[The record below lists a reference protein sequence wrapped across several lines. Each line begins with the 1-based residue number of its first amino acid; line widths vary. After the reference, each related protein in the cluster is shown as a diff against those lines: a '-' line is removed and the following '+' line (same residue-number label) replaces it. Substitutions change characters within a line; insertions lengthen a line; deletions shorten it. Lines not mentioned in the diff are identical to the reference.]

1 MRHLHK
7 LGATAFDD
15 LYTVI
20 GVSAYLLSILLK
32 AVSTDPKELSDKIAD
47 RVNSFGI
54 YTSFEEDLEDFDK
67 VLDTDRSIFEVDS
80 RYHNNCSL
88 VIQMLDKTEL
98 P

>member
-1 MRHLHK
+1 MSR
-7 LGATAFDD
+7 TS
-15 LYTVI
+15 LYMVTFSLLER
-20 GVSAYLLSILLK
+20 GVSILNSQLLVKDI
-32 AVSTDPKELSDKIAD
+32 KELSDKIAD

-88 VIQMLDKTEL
+88 VIQVLDKTEL

>member
-1 MRHLHK
+1 MSR
-7 LGATAFDD
+7 TS
-15 LYTVI
+15 LYMITFSLLER
-20 GVSAYLLSILLK
+20 GVSILNSQLLVKDI
-32 AVSTDPKELSDKIAD
+32 KELSDKIAD

-88 VIQMLDKTEL
+88 VIQVLDKTEL

>member
-1 MRHLHK
+1 MSC
-7 LGATAFDD
+7 TS
-15 LYTVI
+15 LYMVTFSLLER
-20 GVSAYLLSILLK
+20 GVSILNCQILVK
-32 AVSTDPKELSDKIAD
+32 DIKELSDKIAD

-54 YTSFEEDLEDFDK
+54 YRSFEEDLEDFDK

-88 VIQMLDKTEL
+88 VIQVLDKTEL

>member
-1 MRHLHK
+1 MSR
-7 LGATAFDD
+7 TS
-15 LYTVI
+15 LYMVTFSLLER
-20 GVSAYLLSILLK
+20 GVSILNSQILVK
-32 AVSTDPKELSDKIAD
+32 DIKELSDKIAD

-54 YTSFEEDLEDFDK
+54 YSSFEEDLEDFDK

-88 VIQMLDKTEL
+88 VIQVLDKTEL

>member
-1 MRHLHK
+1 MPR
-7 LGATAFDD
+7 TS
-15 LYTVI
+15 LYMVTFSLLER
-20 GVSAYLLSILLK
+20 GVSILNSQLLVKDI
-32 AVSTDPKELSDKIAD
+32 KELSDKIAD

-88 VIQMLDKTEL
+88 VIQVLDKTEL

>member
-1 MRHLHK
+1 MSR
-7 LGATAFDD
+7 TS
-15 LYTVI
+15 LYMVTFSLLEC
-20 GVSAYLLSILLK
+20 GVSILNSQILVK
-32 AVSTDPKELSDKIAD
+32 DIKELSDKIAD

-54 YTSFEEDLEDFDK
+54 YSSFEEDLEDFDK

-88 VIQMLDKTEL
+88 VIQVLDKTEL

>member
-1 MRHLHK
+1 MSR
-7 LGATAFDD
+7 TS
-15 LYTVI
+15 LYMVTFSLLER
-20 GVSAYLLSILLK
+20 GVSILNSQILVK
-32 AVSTDPKELSDKIAD
+32 DIKELSDKIAD

-54 YTSFEEDLEDFDK
+54 YISFEEDLEDFDK

-88 VIQMLDKTEL
+88 VIQVLDKTEL

>member
-1 MRHLHK
+1 MSR
-7 LGATAFDD
+7 TS
-15 LYTVI
+15 LYMVTFSLLER
-20 GVSAYLLSILLK
+20 GVSILNSQLLVKDI
-32 AVSTDPKELSDKIAD
+32 KELSDKIAD

-54 YTSFEEDLEDFDK
+54 YRAFEEDLEDFDK

-88 VIQMLDKTEL
+88 VIQVLDKTEL

>member
-1 MRHLHK
+1 MSRAHLYMVTFS
-7 LGATAFDD
+7 L
-15 LYTVI
+15 LER
-20 GVSAYLLSILLK
+20 GVSILNSQLLVK
-32 AVSTDPKELSDKIAD
+32 DTKELSDKIAD

-54 YTSFEEDLEDFDK
+54 YRSFEEDLEDFDK

-88 VIQMLDKTEL
+88 VIQVLDKTEL

>member
-1 MRHLHK
+1 MSR
-7 LGATAFDD
+7 TS
-15 LYTVI
+15 LYMVTFSLLER
-20 GVSAYLLSILLK
+20 GVSILNSHLLVKDI
-32 AVSTDPKELSDKIAD
+32 KELSDKIAD

-80 RYHNNCSL
+80 RYHNNCYL
-88 VIQMLDKTEL
+88 VIQVLDKTEL

>member
-1 MRHLHK
+1 MSR
-7 LGATAFDD
+7 TS
-15 LYTVI
+15 LYMVTFSLLER
-20 GVSAYLLSILLK
+20 GVSILNSQLLVK
-32 AVSTDPKELSDKIAD
+32 DTKELSDKIAD

-88 VIQMLDKTEL
+88 VIQVLDKTEL

>member
-1 MRHLHK
+1 MSR
-7 LGATAFDD
+7 TS
-15 LYTVI
+15 LYMVTFSLLER
-20 GVSAYLLSILLK
+20 GVSILNSQLLVKDI
-32 AVSTDPKELSDKIAD
+32 KELSDKIAD

-54 YTSFEEDLEDFDK
+54 YTSFEEDLEGFDK

-88 VIQMLDKTEL
+88 VIQVLDKTDL

>member
-1 MRHLHK
+1 MSHTSLHMVTFS
-7 LGATAFDD
+7 L
-15 LYTVI
+15 LER
-20 GVSAYLLSILLK
+20 GVSILNSQILVK
-32 AVSTDPKELSDKIAD
+32 DIKELSDKIAD

-88 VIQMLDKTEL
+88 VIQVLDKTEL

>member
-1 MRHLHK
+1 MSR
-7 LGATAFDD
+7 TS
-15 LYTVI
+15 LYMVTFSLLER
-20 GVSAYLLSILLK
+20 GVNILNSQLLVKDI
-32 AVSTDPKELSDKIAD
+32 KELSDKIAD

-88 VIQMLDKTEL
+88 VIQVLDKTEL

>member
-1 MRHLHK
+1 MVTFSLLER
-7 LGATAFDD
+7 
-15 LYTVI
+15 
-20 GVSAYLLSILLK
+20 GVSILNSQLLVKDI
-32 AVSTDPKELSDKIAD
+32 KELSDKIAD

-88 VIQMLDKTEL
+88 VIQVLDKTEL

>member
-1 MRHLHK
+1 MSR
-7 LGATAFDD
+7 TS
-15 LYTVI
+15 LYMVTFSLLER
-20 GVSAYLLSILLK
+20 GVSILNSQILVK
-32 AVSTDPKELSDKIAD
+32 DIKELSDKIAD

-54 YTSFEEDLEDFDK
+54 YTSFEEDLKDFDK

-88 VIQMLDKTEL
+88 VIQVLDKTEL

>member
-1 MRHLHK
+1 MSR
-7 LGATAFDD
+7 TS
-15 LYTVI
+15 LYMITFSLLER
-20 GVSAYLLSILLK
+20 GVSILNSQILVK
-32 AVSTDPKELSDKIAD
+32 DIKELSDKIAD

-88 VIQMLDKTEL
+88 VIQVLDKTEL

>member
-1 MRHLHK
+1 MPR
-7 LGATAFDD
+7 TS
-15 LYTVI
+15 LYMVTFSLLER
-20 GVSAYLLSILLK
+20 GVSILNSQLLVKDI
-32 AVSTDPKELSDKIAD
+32 KELSDKIAD

-54 YTSFEEDLEDFDK
+54 YSSFEEDLEDFDK

-88 VIQMLDKTEL
+88 VIQVLDKTEL

>member
-1 MRHLHK
+1 MSR
-7 LGATAFDD
+7 TS
-15 LYTVI
+15 LYMVTFSLLER
-20 GVSAYLLSILLK
+20 GVSILNSQLLVKDI
-32 AVSTDPKELSDKIAD
+32 KELSDKIAD

>member
-1 MRHLHK
+1 MLRTHLYMVTFS
-7 LGATAFDD
+7 L
-15 LYTVI
+15 LER
-20 GVSAYLLSILLK
+20 GVSILNSQLLVK
-32 AVSTDPKELSDKIAD
+32 DTKELSDKIAD

-67 VLDTDRSIFEVDS
+67 VLDTDQSIFEVDS

-88 VIQMLDKTEL
+88 VIQVLDKTEL

>member
-1 MRHLHK
+1 MSR
-7 LGATAFDD
+7 TS
-15 LYTVI
+15 LYMVTFSLLER
-20 GVSAYLLSILLK
+20 GVSILNSQLLVK
-32 AVSTDPKELSDKIAD
+32 DTKELSDKIAD

-67 VLDTDRSIFEVDS
+67 VLDTDRSIFEVYS

-88 VIQMLDKTEL
+88 VIQVLDKTEL

>member
-1 MRHLHK
+1 MPR
-7 LGATAFDD
+7 TS
-15 LYTVI
+15 LYMVTFSLLER
-20 GVSAYLLSILLK
+20 GVSILNSQILVK
-32 AVSTDPKELSDKIAD
+32 DIKELSDKIAD

-88 VIQMLDKTEL
+88 VIQVLDKTEL

>member
-1 MRHLHK
+1 MSR
-7 LGATAFDD
+7 TS
-15 LYTVI
+15 LYMVTFSLLEC
-20 GVSAYLLSILLK
+20 GVSILNSQLLVK
-32 AVSTDPKELSDKIAD
+32 DTKELSDKIAD

-88 VIQMLDKTEL
+88 VIQVLDKTEL

>member
-1 MRHLHK
+1 MSR
-7 LGATAFDD
+7 TS
-15 LYTVI
+15 LYMVTFSLLER
-20 GVSAYLLSILLK
+20 GVSILNSQILVK
-32 AVSTDPKELSDKIAD
+32 DIKELSDKIAD

-88 VIQMLDKTEL
+88 VIQVLDKTEL